1 MMSFFNFTS
10 PRATSSRIF
19 LRVKILYSIIGLFLK
34 IYYFYVLKI
43 KFIVVVLIAVLKQ
56 EYFYEYN

>member
-1 MMSFFNFTS
+1 MMSFFTFTI

-19 LRVKILYSIIGLFLK
+19 LRVKILSSMIGLRLK
-34 IYYFYVLKI
+34 IYYFYVQNSCQS
-43 KFIVVVLIAVLKQ
+43 IAVLKQ